1 MNVSAIHSDN
11 TRKKKKRCTLWIA
24 KYICHWGG
32 RRSQIQ
38 NSFNLV
44 NNSVNPSLWEMMNST
59 SSSGKNIKTPAS
71 MLSCEHNRKRFRTKI
86 HFPPRRVPSLSSK
99 QYFSKVKCRQIAVHP
114 AATLKGLKVFII
126 VIVRQVWGQADL
138 KHGLDYNLYCDGIFF
153 FPILWQK
160 QGQQQY
166 YYQVKCRK
174 VPAWS
179 SIQYDNSQGAVDD
192 LTLCQAQTEVIKKNS
207 GLLTI
212 VPKNVYRCT
221 TRD

>member
-1 MNVSAIHSDN
+1 MCQQYIA
-11 TRKKKKRCTLWIA
+11 TTLEKKKRCILWIA

-138 KHGLDYNLYCDGIFF
+138 KHGWDYNLYCDGFF
-153 FPILWQK
+153 FF
-160 QGQQQY
+160 QY
-166 YYQVKCRK
+166 CDKNRANNNIIIKSNVEKFQHDPVSSMTTLK
-174 VPAWS
+174 V
-179 SIQYDNSQGAVDD
+179 Q
-192 LTLCQAQTEVIKKNS
+192 
-207 GLLTI
+207 
-212 VPKNVYRCT
+212 
-221 TRD
+221 